1 MKHLF
6 AVIACS
12 LLLILSMA
20 AEAGPR
26 EDAAAAELAKLGM
39 PENLIQILALRISA
53 LILVCHFP
61 NL

>member
-26 EDAAAAELAKLGM
+26 EDAAAAELAKLG
-39 PENLIQILALRISA
+39 
-53 LILVCHFP
+53 FP
-61 NL
+61 GVYVTKTSYGNYNHRF